1 MQEVNRAVEEAG
13 ARGAA
18 AGRIDRTYIAG
29 ARVLAFGPDG
39 KRRTIFV
46 MKITRTA
53 CFCHENQT
61 PHDFCHEN
69 HASSSRARRRWQG
82 LLRVLLDLEGRK
94 VVPEV
99 LLQPIPS
106 RFRAGVETGVNHCDL
121 ASSLSSHWW
130 PFSAQPIFLTLTPG
144 VIGGHALPAALEMRQ
159 AEQHCTCGLCTLWR
173 CCTAAEDRRVAGRQE
188 EVSIVRV
195 HKDDVEE
202 QSLHG
207 SL

>member
-1 MQEVNRAVEEAG
+1 M
-13 ARGAA
+13 
-18 AGRIDRTYIAG
+18 
-29 ARVLAFGPDG
+29 
-39 KRRTIFV
+39 
-46 MKITRTA
+46 
-53 CFCHENQT
+53 
-61 PHDFCHEN
+61 
-69 HASSSRARRRWQG
+69 
-82 LLRVLLDLEGRK
+82 
-94 VVPEV
+94 VPEV

-173 CCTAAEDRRVAGRQE
+173 CCTVIHTAAEDRRVAGRQE